1 MAVKVGE
8 RAPDFTLVDTGLK
21 PRALK
26 DFLGKTTVLAFYPA
40 AFTGVCTKEMCTFRD
55 SLGQLSGI
63 GAQVVGISAD
73 TPFSNKAF
81 AEQNGLTFPVLSD
94 YNREVIKAFGI
105 AFPDL
110 AGLKG
115 LTVAKRSVFVLD
127 RQGVVRYAWV
137 SEDPKKEP
145 DYAEVTKAAQSLK

>member
-1 MAVKVGE
+1 MTTQVGQK
-8 RAPDFTLVDTGLK
+8 APDFTLVDTALK
-21 PRALK
+21 PRSLK
-26 DFLGKTTVLAFYPA
+26 DFQGKTTVLAFYPA
-40 AFTGVCTKEMCTFRD
+40 AFTGVCTKEMCAFRD
-55 SLGQLSGI
+55 SLSQLNSI
-63 GAQVVGISAD
+63 GAQVVGISTD

-81 AEQNGLTFPVLSD
+81 AEQNGLNFPLLSD
-94 YNREVIKAFGI
+94 YNRETIKAYGI

-127 RQGVVRYAWV
+127 KQGTVKYAWV

-145 DYAEVTKAAQSLK
+145 DYTEVARVAQAIK

>member
-8 RAPDFTLVDTGLK
+8 KAPDFTLVDTGLK
-21 PRALK
+21 PRSLK
-26 DFLGKTTVLAFYPA
+26 EFLGKTTILAFYPA

-55 SLGQLSGI
+55 SLGQLTGI
-63 GAQVVGISAD
+63 GAQVVGISVD

-94 YNREVIKAFGI
+94 YNREVTRAFGI

-127 RQGVVRYAWV
+127 KQGVVRYAWI

-145 DYAEVTKAAQSLK
+145 DYAEVTTAARSLK

>member
-8 RAPDFTLVDTGLK
+8 KAPDFTLVDTALK
-21 PRALK
+21 PRSLK
-26 DFLGKTTVLAFYPA
+26 EFLGKTTVLVFYPA
-40 AFTGVCTKEMCTFRD
+40 AFTGVCTKEMCAFRD
-55 SLGQLSGI
+55 NLSQLSSI
-63 GAQVVGISAD
+63 GAQMVGISAD

-81 AEQNGLTFPVLSD
+81 AEQNSLTFPILSD
-94 YNREVIKAFGI
+94 YNREAIKAFGI

-127 RQGVVRYAWV
+127 KQGVVKYAWV

-145 DYAEVTKAAQSLK
+145 DYAEVTKAARSLK

>member
-8 RAPDFTLVDTGLK
+8 KAPEFTLVDTTLK
-21 PRALK
+21 PRSLK
-26 DFLGKTTVLAFYPA
+26 EFLGKTTVLVFYPA

-55 SLGQLSGI
+55 NLSQLSSI
-63 GAQVVGISAD
+63 GTQVVGISAD

-81 AEQNGLTFPVLSD
+81 AEQNSLTFPVLSD
-94 YNREVIKAFGI
+94 YNREAIKAFGI

-127 RQGVVRYAWV
+127 KQGVVKYAWV

-145 DYAEVTKAAQSLK
+145 DYAEVTKAARSLK

>member
-8 RAPDFTLVDTGLK
+8 KAPDFTLVDTALK
-21 PRALK
+21 PRSLK
-26 DFLGKTTVLAFYPA
+26 EFLGKTTVLVFYPA
-40 AFTGVCTKEMCTFRD
+40 AFTGVCTKEMCAFRD
-55 SLGQLSGI
+55 NLSQLSSI

-73 TPFSNKAF
+73 TPFSNKVF
-81 AEQNGLTFPVLSD
+81 VEQNSLTFPILSD
-94 YNREVIKAFGI
+94 YNREAIKAFGI

-127 RQGVVRYAWV
+127 KQGVVKYAWV

-145 DYAEVTKAAQSLK
+145 DYAEVTKAARSLK

>member
-8 RAPDFTLVDTGLK
+8 KAPEFTLVDTALK
-21 PRALK
+21 PRSLK
-26 DFLGKTTVLAFYPA
+26 EFLGKTTVLVFYPA
-40 AFTGVCTKEMCTFRD
+40 AFTGVCTKEMCAFRD
-55 SLGQLSGI
+55 NLSQLSSI
-63 GAQVVGISAD
+63 GAQMVGISAD

-81 AEQNGLTFPVLSD
+81 AEQNSLTFPILSD
-94 YNREVIKAFGI
+94 YNREAIKAFGI

-127 RQGVVRYAWV
+127 KQGVVKYAWV

>member
-1 MAVKVGE
+1 MALKVGE
-8 RAPDFTLVDTGLK
+8 KAPDFTLVDTALK
-21 PRALK
+21 PRSLK
-26 DFLGKTTVLAFYPA
+26 EFLGKTTVLAFYPA
-40 AFTGVCTKEMCTFRD
+40 AFTGVCTKEMCAFRD
-55 SLGQLSGI
+55 NLSQLSSI

-81 AEQNGLTFPVLSD
+81 AEQNSLTFPILSD
-94 YNREVIKAFGI
+94 YNREAIKAFGI

-127 RQGVVRYAWV
+127 KQGVVKYAWV

-145 DYAEVTKAAQSLK
+145 DYAEVTKAARSLK

>member
-1 MAVKVGE
+1 MTTQVGQK
-8 RAPDFTLVDTGLK
+8 APDFTLVDTALK
-21 PRALK
+21 PRSLK
-26 DFLGKTTVLAFYPA
+26 DFQGKTTVLAFYPA
-40 AFTGVCTKEMCTFRD
+40 AFTGVCTKEMCAFRD
-55 SLGQLSGI
+55 SLSQLNSI
-63 GAQVVGISAD
+63 GAQVVGISTD

-81 AEQNGLTFPVLSD
+81 AEQNGLNFPLLSD
-94 YNREVIKAFGI
+94 YSRETIKAYGI

-127 RQGVVRYAWV
+127 KQGTVKYAWV

-145 DYAEVTKAAQSLK
+145 DYTEVARAAQAIK

>member
-8 RAPDFTLVDTGLK
+8 KAPDFTLVDTGLK
-21 PRALK
+21 PRSLK
-26 DFLGKTTVLAFYPA
+26 EFLGKTTVLAFYPA

-55 SLGQLSGI
+55 TLGQLTSV
-63 GAQVVGISAD
+63 GAQVVGISTD

-94 YNREVIKAFGI
+94 YNREVTRAFGI

-127 RQGVVRYAWV
+127 KQGVVKYAWV

-145 DYAEVTKAAQSLK
+145 DYAEVTKAARSLK

>member
-1 MAVKVGE
+1 MAVQVGQK
-8 RAPDFTLVDTGLK
+8 APDFTLVDTGLK
-21 PRALK
+21 PRSLK

-55 SLGQLSGI
+55 SLSQLTGS

-81 AEQNGLTFPVLSD
+81 AEQNSLTFPVLSD
-94 YNREVIKAFGI
+94 YSREAIKAFGI

-127 RQGVVRYAWV
+127 KQGVVKYAWV

-145 DYAEVTKAAQSLK
+145 DYAGVTKVAQSLK

>member
-8 RAPDFTLVDTGLK
+8 KAPDFTLVDTALK
-21 PRALK
+21 PRSLK
-26 DFLGKTTVLAFYPA
+26 EFLGKATVLVFYPA
-40 AFTGVCTKEMCTFRD
+40 AFTGVCTKEMCAFRD
-55 SLGQLSGI
+55 NLSQLSSI

-81 AEQNGLTFPVLSD
+81 AEQNSLTFPILSD
-94 YNREVIKAFGI
+94 YNREAIKAFGI

-127 RQGVVRYAWV
+127 KQGVVKYAWV

-145 DYAEVTKAAQSLK
+145 DYAEVTKAARSLK

>member
-8 RAPDFTLVDTGLK
+8 KAPDFTLVDTALK
-21 PRALK
+21 PRVLK
-26 DFLGKTTVLAFYPA
+26 EFLGKTTVVAFYPA

-55 SLGQLSGI
+55 SLAQLNSA
-63 GAQVVGISAD
+63 GAQVVAISAD

-127 RQGVVRYAWV
+127 KQGVVRYAWV

-145 DYAEVTKAAQSLK
+145 DYAEVAKAAQSLK

>member
-1 MAVKVGE
+1 MTTQVGQK
-8 RAPDFTLVDTGLK
+8 APDFTLVDTALK
-21 PRALK
+21 PRSLK
-26 DFLGKTTVLAFYPA
+26 DFQGKTTVLAFYPA
-40 AFTGVCTKEMCTFRD
+40 AFTGVCTKEMCAFRD
-55 SLGQLSGI
+55 SLSQLNSI
-63 GAQVVGISAD
+63 GAQVVGISTD

-81 AEQNGLTFPVLSD
+81 AEQNGLNFPLLSD
-94 YNREVIKAFGI
+94 YNRETIKAFGI

-127 RQGVVRYAWV
+127 KQGTVKYAWV

-145 DYAEVTKAAQSLK
+145 DYTEVARVAQAIK

>member
-8 RAPDFTLVDTGLK
+8 KAPDFTLVDTALK
-21 PRALK
+21 PRSLK
-26 DFLGKTTVLAFYPA
+26 EFLGKTTVLVFYPA
-40 AFTGVCTKEMCTFRD
+40 AFTGVCTKEMCAFRD
-55 SLGQLSGI
+55 NLSQLSSI

-81 AEQNGLTFPVLSD
+81 VEQNSLTFPILSD
-94 YNREVIKAFGI
+94 YNREAIKAFGI

-127 RQGVVRYAWV
+127 KQGVVKYAWV

-145 DYAEVTKAAQSLK
+145 DYAEVTKAARSLK

>member
-8 RAPDFTLVDTGLK
+8 KAPDFTLVDTALK
-21 PRALK
+21 PRSLK
-26 DFLGKTTVLAFYPA
+26 EFLGKTTVLVFYPA
-40 AFTGVCTKEMCTFRD
+40 AFTGVCTKEMCAFRD
-55 SLGQLSGI
+55 NLSQLSSI

-81 AEQNGLTFPVLSD
+81 AEQNSLTFPILSD
-94 YNREVIKAFGI
+94 YNREAIKAFGI

-127 RQGVVRYAWV
+127 KQGVVKHAWV

-145 DYAEVTKAAQSLK
+145 DYAEVTKAARSLK

>member
-8 RAPDFTLVDTGLK
+8 KTPDFTLVDTGLK
-21 PRALK
+21 PRSLK

-63 GAQVVGISAD
+63 AAQVVGISAD

-127 RQGVVRYAWV
+127 KQGVVRYAWI

-145 DYAEVTKAAQSLK
+145 DYAAVTKAAQSLK

>member
-8 RAPDFTLVDTGLK
+8 KAPEFTLVDTALK
-21 PRALK
+21 PRSLK
-26 DFLGKTTVLAFYPA
+26 EFLGKTTVLVFYPA
-40 AFTGVCTKEMCTFRD
+40 AFTGVCTKEMCAFRD
-55 SLGQLSGI
+55 NLSQLSSI

-81 AEQNGLTFPVLSD
+81 AEQNSLTFPVLSD
-94 YNREVIKAFGI
+94 YNREAIKAFGV

-127 RQGVVRYAWV
+127 KQGVVKYAWV

-145 DYAEVTKAAQSLK
+145 DYAEVTKAARSLK

>member
-8 RAPDFTLVDTGLK
+8 KAPDFTLVDTGLK
-21 PRALK
+21 PRSLK
-26 DFLGKTTVLAFYPA
+26 EFLGKTTVLAFYPA

-55 SLGQLSGI
+55 TLGQLTSV
-63 GAQVVGISAD
+63 GAQVVGISTD

-94 YNREVIKAFGI
+94 YNREVTKAFGI

-127 RQGVVRYAWV
+127 KQAVVRYAWI

-145 DYAEVTKAAQSLK
+145 DYAEVTKAARSLK

>member
-8 RAPDFTLVDTGLK
+8 KAPDFTLVDTALK
-21 PRALK
+21 PRSLK
-26 DFLGKTTVLAFYPA
+26 EFLGKTTVLVFYPA
-40 AFTGVCTKEMCTFRD
+40 AFTGVCTKEMCAFRD
-55 SLGQLSGI
+55 NLSQLSSI
-63 GAQVVGISAD
+63 GAQMVGISAD

-81 AEQNGLTFPVLSD
+81 AEQNSLTFPVLSD
-94 YNREVIKAFGI
+94 YNREAIKAFGI

-127 RQGVVRYAWV
+127 KQGVVKYAWV

-145 DYAEVTKAAQSLK
+145 DYAEVTKAARSLK

>member
-8 RAPDFTLVDTGLK
+8 KAPDFTLVDTGLK
-21 PRALK
+21 PRSLK
-26 DFLGKTTVLAFYPA
+26 EFLGKTTVLAFYPA
-40 AFTGVCTKEMCTFRD
+40 AFTGVCTKEMCAFRD
-55 SLGQLSGI
+55 NLSQLSSI
-63 GAQVVGISAD
+63 GAQMVGISAD

-81 AEQNGLTFPVLSD
+81 AEQNSLPFPILSD
-94 YNREVIKAFGI
+94 YNRESIKAFGI

-127 RQGVVRYAWV
+127 KQGVVKYAWV

-145 DYAEVTKAAQSLK
+145 DYAEVTKAARSLK

>member
-8 RAPDFTLVDTGLK
+8 KAPDFTLVDTALK
-21 PRALK
+21 PRSLK
-26 DFLGKTTVLAFYPA
+26 EFLGKTTVLVFYPA
-40 AFTGVCTKEMCTFRD
+40 AFTGVCTKEMCAFRD
-55 SLGQLSGI
+55 NLSQLSSI
-63 GAQVVGISAD
+63 GVQMVGISAD

-81 AEQNGLTFPVLSD
+81 AEQNSLTFPILSD
-94 YNREVIKAFGI
+94 YNREAIKAFGI

-127 RQGVVRYAWV
+127 KQGVVKYAWV

-145 DYAEVTKAAQSLK
+145 DYAEVTKAARSLK

>member
-8 RAPDFTLVDTGLK
+8 KAPEFTLVDTALK
-21 PRALK
+21 PRSLK
-26 DFLGKTTVLAFYPA
+26 EFLGKTTVLVFYPA
-40 AFTGVCTKEMCTFRD
+40 AFTGVCTKEMCAFRD
-55 SLGQLSGI
+55 NLSQLSSI

-81 AEQNGLTFPVLSD
+81 AEQNSLTFPILSD
-94 YNREVIKAFGI
+94 YNREAIKAFGI

-127 RQGVVRYAWV
+127 KQGVVKYAWV

-145 DYAEVTKAAQSLK
+145 DYAEVTKAARSLK

>member
-1 MAVKVGE
+1 MAIQVGQK
-8 RAPDFTLVDTGLK
+8 APDFTLVDTALK
-21 PRALK
+21 PHSLK
-26 DFLGKTTVLAFYPA
+26 DFQGKATVLAFYPA

-55 SLGQLSGI
+55 NLSQLNSI

-81 AEQNGLTFPVLSD
+81 AEKHGLNFPLLSD
-94 YNREVIKAFGI
+94 YNREAIKAFGI

-115 LTVAKRSVFVLD
+115 LTVAKRSIFVLD
-127 RQGVVRYAWV
+127 KQGTVKYAWV

-145 DYAEVTKAAQSLK
+145 DYAEVTKAAQALK

>member
-8 RAPDFTLVDTGLK
+8 KAPDFTLVDTALK
-21 PRALK
+21 PRSLK
-26 DFLGKTTVLAFYPA
+26 EFLGKTTILVFYPA
-40 AFTGVCTKEMCTFRD
+40 AFTGVCTKEMCAFRD
-55 SLGQLSGI
+55 NLSQLSSI

-81 AEQNGLTFPVLSD
+81 VEQNSLTFPILSD
-94 YNREVIKAFGI
+94 YNREAIKAFGI

-127 RQGVVRYAWV
+127 KQGVVKYAWV

-145 DYAEVTKAAQSLK
+145 DYAEVTKAARSLK

>member
-8 RAPDFTLVDTGLK
+8 KAPEFTLVDTALK
-21 PRALK
+21 PRSLK
-26 DFLGKTTVLAFYPA
+26 EFLGKTTVLVFYPA
-40 AFTGVCTKEMCTFRD
+40 AFTGVCTKEMCAFRD
-55 SLGQLSGI
+55 NLSQLSSI

-81 AEQNGLTFPVLSD
+81 VEQNSLTFPILSD
-94 YNREVIKAFGI
+94 YNREAIKAFGI

-127 RQGVVRYAWV
+127 KQGVVKYAWV

-145 DYAEVTKAAQSLK
+145 DYAEVTKAARSLK

>member
-8 RAPDFTLVDTGLK
+8 KAPDFTLVDTSLTPRFLK
-21 PRALK
+21 E
-26 DFLGKTTVLAFYPA
+26 FLGKTTVLVFYPA
-40 AFTGVCTKEMCTFRD
+40 AFTGVCTKEMCAFRD
-55 SLGQLSGI
+55 NLSQLSSI

-81 AEQNGLTFPVLSD
+81 AEQNSLAFPILSD
-94 YNREVIKAFGI
+94 YNREAIKAFGI

-127 RQGVVRYAWV
+127 KQGVVKYAWV

-145 DYAEVTKAAQSLK
+145 DYAEVTKAARSLK

>member
-8 RAPDFTLVDTGLK
+8 KAPDFTLVDTALK
-21 PRALK
+21 PRSLK
-26 DFLGKTTVLAFYPA
+26 EFLGKTTVLVFYPA
-40 AFTGVCTKEMCTFRD
+40 AFTGVCTKEMCAFRD
-55 SLGQLSGI
+55 NLSQLSSI
-63 GAQVVGISAD
+63 GVQMVGISAD

-81 AEQNGLTFPVLSD
+81 AEQNSLTFPILSD
-94 YNREVIKAFGI
+94 YTREAIKAFGI

-127 RQGVVRYAWV
+127 KQGVVKYAWV

-145 DYAEVTKAAQSLK
+145 DYAEVTKAARSLK

>member
-8 RAPDFTLVDTGLK
+8 KAPEFTLVDTALK
-21 PRALK
+21 PRSLK
-26 DFLGKTTVLAFYPA
+26 EFLGKTTVLVFYPA
-40 AFTGVCTKEMCTFRD
+40 AFTGVCTKEMCAFRD
-55 SLGQLSGI
+55 NLSQLSSI

-81 AEQNGLTFPVLSD
+81 AEQNSLPFPILSD
-94 YNREVIKAFGI
+94 YNCEAIKAFGI

-127 RQGVVRYAWV
+127 KQGVVKYAWV

-145 DYAEVTKAAQSLK
+145 DYAEVTKAARSLK

>member
-8 RAPDFTLVDTGLK
+8 KAPDFTLVDTALK
-21 PRALK
+21 PRSLK
-26 DFLGKTTVLAFYPA
+26 EFLGKTTVLVFYPA
-40 AFTGVCTKEMCTFRD
+40 AFTGVCTKEMCAFRD
-55 SLGQLSGI
+55 NLSQLSSI
-63 GAQVVGISAD
+63 GTQVVGISAD

-81 AEQNGLTFPVLSD
+81 AEQNSLTFPVLSD
-94 YNREVIKAFGI
+94 YNREAIKAFGI

-127 RQGVVRYAWV
+127 KQGVVKYAWV

>member
-8 RAPDFTLVDTGLK
+8 KAPDFTLVDTALK
-21 PRALK
+21 PRSLK
-26 DFLGKTTVLAFYPA
+26 EFLGKTTVLVFYPA
-40 AFTGVCTKEMCTFRD
+40 AFTGVCTKEMCAFRD
-55 SLGQLSGI
+55 NLSQLSSI

-81 AEQNGLTFPVLSD
+81 AEQNSLTFPILSD
-94 YNREVIKAFGI
+94 YNREAIKAFGI

-127 RQGVVRYAWV
+127 KQGVVKYAWV

-145 DYAEVTKAAQSLK
+145 DYAEVTKTARSLK

>member
-8 RAPDFTLVDTGLK
+8 KAPDFTLVDT
-21 PRALK
+21 ALK
-26 DFLGKTTVLAFYPA
+26 TRSLKEFLGKTTVLVFYPA
-40 AFTGVCTKEMCTFRD
+40 AFTGVCTKEMCAFRD
-55 SLGQLSGI
+55 NLSQLSSI

-81 AEQNGLTFPVLSD
+81 VEQNSLTFPILSD
-94 YNREVIKAFGI
+94 YNREAIKAFGI

-127 RQGVVRYAWV
+127 KQGVVKYAWV

-145 DYAEVTKAAQSLK
+145 DYAEVTKAARSLK

>member
-8 RAPDFTLVDTGLK
+8 KAPDFTLVDTALK
-21 PRALK
+21 PRSLK
-26 DFLGKTTVLAFYPA
+26 EFLGKTTVLAFYPA
-40 AFTGVCTKEMCTFRD
+40 AFTGVCTKEMCAFRD
-55 SLGQLSGI
+55 NLSQLSSI
-63 GAQVVGISAD
+63 GAQMVGISAD

-81 AEQNGLTFPVLSD
+81 AEQNSLTFPILSD
-94 YNREVIKAFGI
+94 YNREVVKAFGI

-127 RQGVVRYAWV
+127 KQGVVKYAWV

-145 DYAEVTKAAQSLK
+145 DYAEVTKAARSLK

>member
-21 PRALK
+21 PRSLK
-26 DFLGKTTVLAFYPA
+26 EFLGKTTVLAFYPA

-63 GAQVVGISAD
+63 GAQVVAISAD

-81 AEQNGLTFPVLSD
+81 AEQHGLTFPALSD
-94 YNREVIKAFGI
+94 YGREVIKAFGI

-127 RQGVVRYAWV
+127 RQGIVRYAWV

-145 DYAEVTKAAQSLK
+145 DYAEVIRAAQSVK

>member
-8 RAPDFTLVDTGLK
+8 KAPEFTLVDTALK
-21 PRALK
+21 PRSLK
-26 DFLGKTTVLAFYPA
+26 EFLGKTTVLVFYPA
-40 AFTGVCTKEMCTFRD
+40 AFTGVCTKEMCAFRD
-55 SLGQLSGI
+55 NLSQLSSI
-63 GAQVVGISAD
+63 GAQMVGISAD

-81 AEQNGLTFPVLSD
+81 AEQNSLTFPVLSD
-94 YNREVIKAFGI
+94 YNREAIKAFGI

-127 RQGVVRYAWV
+127 KQGVVKYAWV

-145 DYAEVTKAAQSLK
+145 DYAEVTKAARSLK

>member
-8 RAPDFTLVDTGLK
+8 KAPDFTLVDTGLK
-21 PRALK
+21 PRSLK
-26 DFLGKTTVLAFYPA
+26 EFLGKTTVLAFYPA

-55 SLGQLSGI
+55 TLGQLTSV
-63 GAQVVGISAD
+63 GAQVVGISTD

-94 YNREVIKAFGI
+94 YNREVTRAFGI

-127 RQGVVRYAWV
+127 KQAVVRYAWI

-145 DYAEVTKAAQSLK
+145 DYAEVTTAARSLK

>member
-8 RAPDFTLVDTGLK
+8 KAPEFTLVDTALK
-21 PRALK
+21 PRSLK
-26 DFLGKTTVLAFYPA
+26 EFLGKTTVLVFYPA
-40 AFTGVCTKEMCTFRD
+40 AFTGVCTKEMCAFRD
-55 SLGQLSGI
+55 NLSQLSSI
-63 GAQVVGISAD
+63 GTQVVAISAD

-81 AEQNGLTFPVLSD
+81 AEQNSLTFPVLSD
-94 YNREVIKAFGI
+94 YNREAIKAFGI

-127 RQGVVRYAWV
+127 KQGVVKYAWV

-145 DYAEVTKAAQSLK
+145 DYAEVTKAARSLK